1 MHAPIIRVKCSV
13 CASKIQCVHPS
24 FDQYREILLYA
35 QKIICFWFSSCQ
47 TEKKKIKKPQ
57 DRWMEKCYFTYYSP
71 TKYCKQLDEDR
82 MHNLF
87 PCRRDKELQRFHL
100 LIWPTEILETDD
112 AAVLESFGDILTYVL
127 IVLVSLNK
135 ETTLPLQSSPWV
147 VS

>member
-1 MHAPIIRVKCSV
+1 MPQKFSVFTQVLINTEKYCYMHRRLYVSDFLSVKR
-13 CASKIQCVHPS
+13 K
-24 FDQYREILLYA
+24 
-35 QKIICFWFSSCQ
+35 
-47 TEKKKIKKPQ
+47 KKKIKKPQ